1 MFSFSLID
9 LDPLKQR
16 PIDRNKENTI
26 FLWIQELMIL
36 YAAFV
41 SQQFVLPEGVK
52 LPCSV
57 WSTSSLHYFFFLF
70 SFMVQNLPRGMFLY
84 LDATGVNNVTSNNAF
99 WPDHQNPLA
108 EMTNRASSCLLA
120 VLAWKCSLER
130 LCSYGSIWISLRIS
144 FTKVAVIFL
153 TWLCRTTTN
162 PPFLQNEACCNPNF
176 TPYTQFS
183 GRRVNSQPY
192 RTCIRFQKMTSL
204 IPRRT
209 FKVVNVSQQSC
220 PCICFYEVTIIAI
233 YIRHISIYIVTFRSF
248 SFHDTLIF
256 FLLCLVFQDVFWYNQ
271 LNWPWHLN
279 NQISNIR
286 VG

>member
-26 FLWIQELMIL
+26 FLLIQELMIL

-70 SFMVQNLPRGMFLY
+70 SFMVQNLLRGMFLY

-144 FTKVAVIFL
+144 FT
-153 TWLCRTTTN
+153 
-162 PPFLQNEACCNPNF
+162 
-176 TPYTQFS
+176 
-183 GRRVNSQPY
+183 
-192 RTCIRFQKMTSL
+192 
-204 IPRRT
+204 
-209 FKVVNVSQQSC
+209 
-220 PCICFYEVTIIAI
+220 
-233 YIRHISIYIVTFRSF
+233 
-248 SFHDTLIF
+248 
-256 FLLCLVFQDVFWYNQ
+256 
-271 LNWPWHLN
+271 
-279 NQISNIR
+279 NINKQ
-286 VG
+286 